1 MKTILIVDD
10 EPNIR
15 EVLVSYMNKE
25 NYLTLEAGSGSE
37 ALDTL
42 RHRTVDLVILD
53 LMLPDLDGEQVCRDI
68 RTFSSVPIIMLTAKV
83 AQSSRIDG
91 LTSGADDY
99 IVKPFDPRE
108 VVARVKAVMRRG
120 DDHQLLADVITYQ
133 QGALVIHSLK
143 HEVTC
148 HGQIVNLTPSEY
160 KLLLL
165 LAKYPQRNFSREEL
179 VERVLGYDFI
189 GDNRIIDQHIKNLRQ
204 KIEVD
209 PKAPKFIIT
218 VYGFG
223 YRFGGDGA

>member
-15 EVLVSYMNKE
+15 EVLVSYLNKE
-25 NYLTLEAGSGSE
+25 NYLTLEAASGSE
-37 ALDTL
+37 ALGTL

-108 VVARVKAVMRRG
+108 VVARVKAVLRRG
-120 DDHQLLADVITYQ
+120 DDHLLLADVITYQ
-133 QGALVIHSLK
+133 QGALVIRSLK

-148 HGQIVNLTPSEY
+148 HGQIMNLTPSEY

-189 GDNRIIDQHIKNLRQ
+189 GDNRIIDQHIKNLRH
-204 KIEVD
+204 KIEAD
-209 PKAPKFIIT
+209 PRAPKFIIT

>member
-1 MKTILIVDD
+1 MKTILVVDD

-15 EVLVSYMNKE
+15 EVLVSYLNKE
-25 NYLTLEAGSGSE
+25 NYMTLEAASGSE
-37 ALDTL
+37 ALDAL
-42 RHRTVDLVILD
+42 RHRTVDMVILD

-120 DDHQLLADVITYQ
+120 DDNQLLADVITYQ

-143 HEVTC
+143 HEVTR

-179 VERVLGYDFI
+179 VERVLGYDFF
-189 GDNRIIDQHIKNLRQ
+189 GDNRIIDQHIKNLRH

-209 PKAPKFIIT
+209 PRVPKFIIT

>member
-10 EPNIR
+10 EPHIR
-15 EVLVSYMNKE
+15 EVLVSYLNKE
-25 NYLTLEAGSGSE
+25 NYLTLEATCGSE
-37 ALDTL
+37 ALDSL
-42 RHRTVDLVILD
+42 RQRTVDLVILD

-120 DDHQLLADVITYQ
+120 DDNQLLADVITYQ

-189 GDNRIIDQHIKNLRQ
+189 GDNRIIDQHIKNLRH
-204 KIEVD
+204 KIEAD
-209 PKAPKFIIT
+209 PRAPKFIIT

>member
-1 MKTILIVDD
+1 MKTILVVDD

-15 EVLVSYMNKE
+15 EVLVSYLNKE
-25 NYLTLEAGSGSE
+25 NYLTLEAASGSD
-37 ALDTL
+37 ALDAL
-42 RHRTVDLVILD
+42 RNRTVDMVILD
-53 LMLPDLDGEQVCRDI
+53 LMLPDMDGEQVCRDI

-83 AQSSRIDG
+83 AQNSRIDG

-99 IVKPFDPRE
+99 IVKPFDPGE

-120 DDHQLLADVITYQ
+120 DDNQLLADVITYQ
-133 QGALVIHSLK
+133 QGALVIQSLK
-143 HEVTC
+143 HEVTR

-204 KIEVD
+204 KIEAD
-209 PKAPKFIIT
+209 PRAPKFIIT

-223 YRFGGDGA
+223 YRFGGDRA

>member
-1 MKTILIVDD
+1 MKTILVVDD

-15 EVLVSYMNKE
+15 EVLVSYLNKE
-25 NYLTLEAGSGSE
+25 NYLTLEAASGSE
-37 ALDTL
+37 ALDAL
-42 RHRTVDLVILD
+42 GHRTVDMVILD
-53 LMLPDLDGEQVCRDI
+53 LMLPDMDGEQVCRDI

-83 AQSSRIDG
+83 AQKNRIDG

-99 IVKPFDPRE
+99 IVKPFDPGE

-120 DDHQLLADVITYQ
+120 DDNQLLADVMTYQ
-133 QGALVIHSLK
+133 QGALVIQSLK
-143 HEVTC
+143 HEVTR

-204 KIEVD
+204 KIEAD
-209 PKAPKFIIT
+209 SRAPKFIIT

-223 YRFGGDGA
+223 YRFGGDRA